1 MPLRILPNAG
11 CVLAALAVACG
22 NAFAQDL
29 VQVYDRA
36 RAHDPAMQ
44 AAEALLRSAAPRS
57 AQAEALLRPTLG
69 ASGSWNWAR
78 YDPSSS
84 AEDPSGTRLDTRT
97 SSAALTARQPLYNPA
112 ASADIALAHTAAR
125 AAEADFE
132 VTLQDF
138 ILKVAQA
145 YFDVLSAQDV
155 LAATQASKRSIGGQ
169 LDAATRNYEAGTA
182 VVTDRQDAQAR
193 FDLALS
199 DEIAAVND
207 LRVKQL
213 ALDRLVGQRGISPER
228 LGLPVATPADLSAPL
243 EDWLRLAA
251 QQPAVAR
258 AELALESAKLDVE
271 RARAAGLPTVN
282 AVGSYGFT
290 RVSGSGSA
298 IASTYPAGR
307 TTNTSVG
314 IEVNVPLFAG
324 LAVKNRVDETEL
336 LVERARDGLEA
347 QRQAAA
353 DQTEHAFFDFQSGL
367 AQVKALEAAELS
379 SRSSVEG
386 TRIAY
391 GAGLRL
397 NLDVLN
403 AQTLL
408 FQTERDLA
416 KARYESL
423 MRGLR
428 LRAAAGHLQP
438 QDLVAINR
446 LLVH

>member
-1 MPLRILPNAG
+1 MRIRPLLEAS
-11 CVLAALAVACG
+11 CVLAAFAGACG
-22 NAFAQDL
+22 PAGAQEL
-29 VQVYDRA
+29 VQVYDLA
-36 RAHDPAMQ
+36 RAHDPAML

-78 YDPSSS
+78 YDPSAS
-84 AEDPSGTRLDTRT
+84 ADDPAGTRLDTRT

-112 ASADIALAHTAAR
+112 ASADIALAHTAAE
-125 AAEADFE
+125 AAEADFD
-132 VTLQDF
+132 VAQQDF

-169 LDAATRNYEAGTA
+169 LDAATRNYDAGTA
-182 VVTDRQDAQAR
+182 VITDRQDAQAR
-193 FDLALS
+193 FDLAVA

-207 LRVKQL
+207 LRVRQL
-213 ALDRLVGQRGISPER
+213 TLDRLAGQRGVAPRR
-228 LGLPVATPADLSAPL
+228 LGLPVAAPAELSAPL
-243 EDWLRLAA
+243 DDWLRQAA
-251 QQPAVAR
+251 HQPANRR

-271 RARAAGLPTVN
+271 RAKAAGLPTVS

-290 RVSGSGSA
+290 RVAGSGSS
-298 IASTYPAGR
+298 IASTFPAGR

-314 IEVNVPLFAG
+314 IEVNIPLFAG
-324 LAVKNRVDETEL
+324 FAVRNRVDETEL
-336 LVERARDGLEA
+336 LVERARDNLQA
-347 QRQAAA
+347 QQQAAA
-353 DQTEHAFFDFQSGL
+353 DLTERAFFDFQSGL
-367 AQVKALEAAELS
+367 AQVKALEAAEVS

-391 GAGLRL
+391 GAGVRL

-416 KARYESL
+416 KSRYESL

-438 QDLVAINR
+438 QDLVAIDR
-446 LLVH
+446 LLVK